1 MGVARSHAPPFRLES
16 SKRFAI
22 GLFAKSRELEAH
34 SGPYEHMRWSYPEFR
49 LRLLKAGLWP
59 EGRMA
64 RLACYLAAMAVVLFG
79 LQKFLG
85 LLAPSWGNHLGGW
98 IEFLAFLAVVLFAIL
113 AFRWLKRRVLWR
125 LRNRLIVTYVFIGVI
140 PAVLLLTMATITL
153 YGLAG
158 QFAVFVVTSEI
169 DSQLRSLEAANA
181 AVSNELAARL
191 ERGDNPASE
200 SLAGLRKRD
209 PAWSRRQV
217 CAWYEDK
224 PLPLCTEF
232 KGTSLTIPH
241 FVAGR
246 FRDLVRDS
254 GGLYLRAVDSL
265 PIRSNRL
272 TVVTSEPFDKE
283 LVGTIATGLGEI
295 TVFPS
300 GVMLNGPAAKTAGS
314 SPSVIPPGNSPGGV
328 NASQQAPAVPAPQ
341 AMSEPSVTQTRGSQS
356 TFTVGSVPFPAG
368 NFDLEIPL
376 AGTSLSAADWNTGK
390 PERMVLVRV
399 RTRPSVLYSHLF
411 AALGEFV
418 QGVAYILLGV
428 GIFFAIIELIAL
440 IIGTRMTRTV
450 TSAVAQLH
458 EATQHV
464 DRGDFSH
471 RIPVTSSDQLAGLAV
486 SFNSM
491 TASIEKLIQEQK
503 EKQRLENELSIA
515 QEVQAQ
521 LFPRQVSELESLEVH
536 GFCRPARTV
545 SGDYYDFLT
554 ASSHKLILAV
564 GDISGKGISAAI
576 LMATIHSAVR
586 AYSVENLPQMRE
598 PVAVG
603 AVAGSGRIMAAWPEG
618 VEVSP
623 GALLSL
629 LNHQLYESTPPE
641 KYATLFLGIYDGR
654 SHHLT
659 YSNGGHLPPIL
670 IGKDGAIRKLEA
682 GGTVVGLFDNMTYDE
697 GSVEMHPGEIFLAYS
712 DGVTEPENDFGEF
725 GEPRLI
731 DLVRENRD
739 LPLPQISQI
748 VTLAVDDWI
757 GDNEQPDD
765 VTLVLARAR

>member
-1 MGVARSHAPPFRLES
+1 MQ
-16 SKRFAI
+16 
-22 GLFAKSRELEAH
+22 
-34 SGPYEHMRWSYPEFR
+34 WSYPEIRHR
-49 LRLLKAGLWP
+49 LTNAGLWP
-59 EGRMA
+59 EGRLA
-64 RLACYLAAMAVVLFG
+64 RLACYLGAMAVVLFA
-79 LQKFLG
+79 LQELLG
-85 LLAPSWGNHLGGW
+85 LFAKSWGEHLGGW
-98 IEFLAFLAVVLFAIL
+98 VGFLVFIAAVLFSIL
-113 AFRWLKRRVLWR
+113 AFRWLKRRILWR

-140 PAVLLLTMATITL
+140 PVILLVAMAGFSL
-153 YGLAG
+153 FLFAG
-158 QFAVFVVTSEI
+158 QFASFVVISELNA
-169 DSQLRSLEAANA
+169 QLRSVEAVNA
-181 AVSNELAARL
+181 AISNELAAGL
-191 ERGDNPASE
+191 ARGNNPTAE
-200 SLAGLRKRD
+200 SLSGLKKRD
-209 PAWSRRQV
+209 RAWGHRQV
-217 CAWYEDK
+217 QAWQAAK
-224 PLPLCTEF
+224 ALPLSSDIPA
-232 KGTSLTIPH
+232 TSSFSYPGFFDKNDNEYARALRDGKP
-241 FVAGR
+241 
-246 FRDLVRDS
+246 FRQIVSDH
-254 GGLYLRAVDSL
+254 GKLYLRVISILPVRSDS
-265 PIRSNRL
+265 L
-272 TVVTSEPFDKE
+272 TVVTSEPLDQD
-283 LVGTIATGLGEI
+283 LVGKIAASLGEI
-295 TVFPS
+295 TLYAATVPDHPLGQASPAGEKDS
-300 GVMLNGPAAKTAGS
+300 GGKMNFSYNAKGKNGAT
-314 SPSVIPPGNSPGGV
+314 
-328 NASQQAPAVPAPQ
+328 
-341 AMSEPSVTQTRGSQS
+341 VTQTSGGQS
-356 TFTVGSVPFPAG
+356 ATADLPPIFTVGASPEPM
-368 NFDLEIPL
+368 NFMDQEIPFVTPL
-376 AGTSLSAADWNTGK
+376 QAVDWNSGATAARGIYLK
-390 PERMVLVRV
+390 VK
-399 RTRPSVLYSHLF
+399 TRPSKLYGHLF
-411 AALGEFV
+411 AALGEFAGLV
-418 QGVAYILLGV
+418 VDALIAV
-428 GIFFAIIELIAL
+428 GIFFAVIELIAL

-450 TSAVAQLH
+450 TAAVAQLH
-458 EATQHV
+458 DATKHV

-471 RIPVTSSDQLAGLAV
+471 RIPVQSSDQLADLAI

-491 TASIEKLIQEQK
+491 TASIEKLILEQK

-564 GDISGKGISAAI
+564 GDISGKGISAAL

-586 AYSVENLPQMRE
+586 AYSMENLPQMRE

-603 AVAGSGRIMAAWPEG
+603 ALSGEGRIMAAWPEG

-629 LNHQLYESTPPE
+629 LNHQLYESTPME

-670 IGKDGAIRKLEA
+670 IGKDGAIRRLEV

-697 GSVEMHPGEIFLAYS
+697 GAIEMHPGEIFLAYS

-725 GEPRLI
+725 GEQRLI

-748 VTLAVDDWI
+748 VTLAVDTWI

>member
-1 MGVARSHAPPFRLES
+1 MQ
-16 SKRFAI
+16 
-22 GLFAKSRELEAH
+22 
-34 SGPYEHMRWSYPEFR
+34 WSYPELR
-49 LRLLKAGLWP
+49 LRLIKAGLWP

-64 RLACYLAAMAVVLFG
+64 RLACYLAGMAVVLFA
-79 LQKFLG
+79 LEE
-85 LLAPSWGNHLGGW
+85 LLALVAPSWGDHLGGW
-98 IEFLAFLAVVLFAIL
+98 VEFLAFLATVLFCIL

-140 PAVLLLTMATITL
+140 PAVLLMAMATITL

-169 DSQLRSLEAANA
+169 DSQLRSLESANA

-191 ERGDNPASE
+191 ERGDSPAAE

-209 PAWSRRQV
+209 PAWGRRQV
-217 CAWYEDK
+217 CAWFGEK
-224 PLPLCTEF
+224 PLPLCNEF
-232 KGTSLTIPH
+232 KGTSLTLPR
-241 FVAGR
+241 FVNGK
-246 FRDLVRDS
+246 FDDIVRDRD
-254 GGLYLRAVDSL
+254 GLHLRAVASL
-265 PIRSNRL
+265 PVGATRL

-283 LVGTIATGLGEI
+283 LVGNIAADLGEI

-300 GVMLNGPAAKTAGS
+300 GVILNEASGKRTGS
-314 SPSVIPPGNSPGGV
+314 SSAATTQESGSVVDSPKRPG
-328 NASQQAPAVPAPQ
+328 ASVQGDPQ
-341 AMSEPSVTQTRGSQS
+341 MSQP
-356 TFTVGSVPFPAG
+356 TFTVGVLPSAAG
-368 NFDLEIPL
+368 TLDLEIPL
-376 AGTSLSAADWNTGK
+376 AGTSLSVVDWNTGK
-390 PERMVLVRV
+390 RDRKPVVRV

-418 QGVAYILLGV
+418 QGVAYILLAV
-428 GIFFAIIELIAL
+428 GIFFAVIELIAL

-450 TSAVAQLH
+450 TAAVAQLH
-458 EATQHV
+458 EATRHV

-471 RIPVTSSDQLAGLAV
+471 RIPVTSSDQLADLAI

-503 EKQRLENELSIA
+503 EKQRLENELVIA

-521 LFPRQVSELESLEVH
+521 LFPRPVSELESLEVH
-536 GFCRPARTV
+536 GVWRPARTV
-545 SGDYYDFLT
+545 SGDYYDFFT

-564 GDISGKGISAAI
+564 GDISGKGISAAL

-586 AYSVENLPQMRE
+586 AYSLENLSQMRE

-603 AVAGSGRIMAAWPEG
+603 SVAGSGRVMAAWPEG

-670 IGKDGAIRKLEA
+670 ISKDGAVRRLEA
-682 GGTVVGLFDNMTYDE
+682 GGTVVGLFDNMIYEE
-697 GSVEMHPGEIFLAYS
+697 GAVEMHPGEVFLAYS
-712 DGVTEPENDFGEF
+712 DGVTEPENEFGEF
-725 GEPRLI
+725 GEQRLI
-731 DLVRENRD
+731 DLVRDNRD

-748 VTLAVDDWI
+748 VTMAVDDWI